1 MMFNKIANTYDFLNH
16 FLSLGIDIVWRK
28 KAIAMLKNKPNRTIL
43 DVATGTGDFAF
54 EAIKMLKPQKIVG
67 VDIAADM
74 LKVAQQKIEKKR
86 LGHLF
91 QVTLGDSEQL
101 PFEKEQFDVVTVS
114 FGVRNF
120 EDVKKGLENIY
131 RVINKQGTVLILE
144 FSRPSQFPIK
154 QLYSFYF
161 NVVLPIFGRL
171 FSKDNRAYQYL
182 PESVYAFP
190 DGKRFV
196 ELMESVGFNEVIFKP
211 LSFGVCT
218 IYVGSKC

>member
-196 ELMESVGFNEVIFKP
+196 ALMESVGFNEIICKP

>member
-196 ELMESVGFNEVIFKP
+196 ALMESVGFNEVIFKP